1 MADDL
6 QIFKVY
12 CQGGL
17 NTNKDLL
24 SQGEFEPGT
33 ATRLINYE
41 PALTGGYRK
50 ISGYANNYPNLPG
63 QDGTLGVC
71 VFDGI
76 NDGIL
81 ACRKPS
87 SGSDYLHYWDTA
99 TEAWVAVTTSGS
111 PTMTG
116 VSKVRFVKYNWAGA
130 KVVLVDGVNPA
141 AYYDG
146 TTYTQITHANAPTSP
161 KYASEFNNHIFLAGN
176 STDPFNVYFSSP
188 YNESDYAPANG
199 SGVINVGFPVIQ
211 LKVFRNELYVFG
223 VNNIKKITGN
233 NIANF
238 TLEDVTHN
246 LGCVASDSI
255 IELGGDLLF
264 MGPDGLRPIS
274 ATDRIGDV
282 ELETVSKN
290 IQSIIND
297 TAISQDLEGL
307 NSVVI
312 RSKSQF
318 RIFFAASESSGIIGG
333 LRQSREGGIGF
344 EFGQLLGISATCAD
358 SGYIGQNEYVLH
370 GDNNG
375 KVYRQEVGNNFDGN
389 DIFSLFQTP
398 YYHLGDPELRKN
410 FLKLSTYMRSEG
422 TNNITVGLV
431 YDYED
436 EYVQNPTDY
445 NLSTADAAAFYNEAS
460 FDSAGIIYDGNPSPV
475 FKTNIAGSGFSVS
488 IKYVTNDTNA
498 SHSIQGLVLLFGVN
512 DRR

>member
-1 MADDL
+1 L
-6 QIFKVY
+6 
-12 CQGGL
+12 
-17 NTNKDLL
+17 
-24 SQGEFEPGT
+24 PGT
-33 ATRLINYE
+33 GNV
-41 PALTGGYRK
+41 
-50 ISGYANNYPNLPG
+50 
-63 QDGTLGVC
+63 LGVC

-87 SGSDYLHYWDTA
+87 SGSNYLHYWDTS

-111 PTMTG
+111 PTMTN

-141 AYYDG
+141 SIYDG
-146 TTYTQITHANAPTSP
+146 TSYSQITHANAPTKP
-161 KYASEFNNHIFLAGN
+161 KHATEFNSHIFLAGDT
-176 STDPFNVYFSSP
+176 TDPYNIYFSAP
-188 YNESDYAPANG
+188 YDEDNFDPADG
-199 SGVINVGFPVIQ
+199 SGVINVGFDVVQ
-211 LKVFRNELYVFG
+211 LKVFRKELYIFG
-223 VNNIKKITGN
+223 INNIKKISGT

-238 TLEDVTHN
+238 VLEEVTTN
-246 LGCVASDSI
+246 LGCIASDSI
-255 IELGGDLLF
+255 IEIGGDLLF

-282 ELETVSKN
+282 ELETLSKS
-290 IQSIIND
+290 IQSIVND
-297 TAISQDLEGL
+297 TALSEDLDGL
-307 NSVVI
+307 CSVVI
-312 RSKSQF
+312 RQKSQF

-333 LRQSREGGIGF
+333 LRQSRQGGIGF
-344 EFGQLLGISATCAD
+344 EFGQLLGITATCAD
-358 SGYIGQNEYVLH
+358 SGYIGQYEYVLH
-370 GDNNG
+370 GDSDG
-375 KVYRQEVGNNFDGN
+375 KVYRQELGNDFDGN
-389 DIFSLFQTP
+389 EIFSLFQTP

-422 TNNITVGLV
+422 ANNITVGLV

-436 EYVQNPTDY
+436 EFVQNPNDY
-445 NLSTADAAAFYNEAS
+445 NLNTANAAAFFNEATY
-460 FDSAGIIYDGNPSPV
+460 DAVGVIYDGNPSPV